1 MDMNKKNIRFDD
13 ELQIEAYQFIGL
25 GQNFPNH
32 FHDYYVIGLI
42 EMGERRLM
50 VNHQEYRIGPGH
62 LLTFNPMDN
71 HACEQMDAGGL
82 SYRCLNIKPEIM
94 AGVTREVLGCETP
107 PRFCKPTQ
115 YHTEFACTYQELH
128 HSIMSGGPGLEKEE
142 LFLLFMQQ
150 LLSTYAEFEDRA
162 APQAVRKEVEDIC
175 SYLQQ
180 HYAERVSLEQLGE
193 IAGLNKYT
201 LLRTFTRFKGITPY
215 RYLETIRIGKARELL
230 EQNVDPAEVAQYTG
244 FSDQSHFTRYFNQ
257 FIGLTPRQYQ
267 CIFKEDIE

>member
-13 ELQIEAYQFIGL
+13 ELQIEAYQFMGL

-82 SYRCLNIKPEIM
+82 SYRSLNIKPEIM

-107 PRFCKPTQ
+107 PRFCKPGQSWQHPVFGIWRFGDLFRHMEYSSQAAGSCQNQHLYLSCSAGNGCDIRTDIKR
-115 YHTEFACTYQELH
+115 AVN
-128 HSIMSGGPGLEKEE
+128 HSFNYWCSSHIIRAVAIRNQSETK
-142 LFLLFMQQ
+142 
-150 LLSTYAEFEDRA
+150 AFE
-162 APQAVRKEVEDIC
+162 
-175 SYLQQ
+175 
-180 HYAERVSLEQLGE
+180 
-193 IAGLNKYT
+193 
-201 LLRTFTRFKGITPY
+201 KGIMRHKNTSK
-215 RYLETIRIGKARELL
+215 L
-230 EQNVDPAEVAQYTG
+230 
-244 FSDQSHFTRYFNQ
+244 SHFTLHQ
-257 FIGLTPRQYQ
+257 LGGLY
-267 CIFKEDIE
+267 DL